1 MQGEAVTGKI
11 SVLIVEDDHRIA
23 EINRRFVEKIRGFE
37 VVGIATDQT
46 QVKEQLEIL
55 QPDLVLLD
63 IYFPDMNGLELL
75 RFIQQEHRF
84 CDVIMITAGKEVEKV
99 TEAIRGGAFDYIVK
113 PVIFAR
119 FEATLERYREFYWS
133 IKRLKQEGHQ
143 IDQDEIDQL
152 LQVNS
157 KKGAKESYLP
167 KGIDPLTLD
176 KVEVV
181 LKQESTGITVEKIS
195 KEMGISRSTAR
206 RYLEFLVTK
215 GEATADISYGAVG
228 RPERVYLSKEK
239 M

>member
-1 MQGEAVTGKI
+1 MQGDTAKRKI

-23 EINRRFVEKIRGFE
+23 EINRRFVDKVIGFE

-55 QPDLVLLD
+55 QPDLILLD

-75 RFIQQEHRF
+75 RFIQQEYRS

-113 PVIFAR
+113 PVVFAR

-133 IKRLKQEGHQ
+133 VKRLKEEGHQ

-157 KKGAKESYLP
+157 RKGGKEAYLP

-181 LKQESTGITVEKIS
+181 LKQESKGITVEKIS

-215 GEATADISYGAVG
+215 GEASADISYGVVG
-228 RPERVYLSKEK
+228 RPERIYLSKKK

>member
-1 MQGEAVTGKI
+1 MQGEAVTSKI

-23 EINRRFVEKIRGFE
+23 EINRRFVEKVRGFE

-75 RFIQQEHRF
+75 RFIQQEHRS

-119 FEATLERYREFYWS
+119 FEATLERYRDFYWS

-157 KKGAKESYLP
+157 RKGAKECYLP